1 MLKLL
6 ISAQQWAKMDQWSN
20 YILPG
25 IFIVGGLIVLFVGII
40 PFVYSKNKVT
50 KWMFIISAILAIGFG
65 SFAYIK
71 NQELKD
77 YYTESKY
84 ITPQSRSYEA
94 QMFYKKPYDTS
105 DIEAWKYEDDW
116 EGLSKLTSIY
126 QRSSV
131 KEKVTY
137 LGRNDSYVYIKI
149 NNQIIRFY
157 ESDCRKING
166 DISYLSGYKFT
177 MRDKA
182 FKKLGF
188 IELPYYFEKE
198 VLISKVK
205 WNKQASDKVI
215 KNYDTPGLAGNWI
228 TDARK

>member
-20 YILPG
+20 YLLPAV
-25 IFIVGGLIVLFVGII
+25 FIIGGLVVLFVGII
-40 PFVYSKNKVT
+40 PFVYSKNKIT
-50 KWMFIISAILAIGFG
+50 KYLFAVSIILVGGFG
-65 SFAYIK
+65 SFAYFK
-71 NQELKD
+71 NQGLKN
-77 YYTESKY
+77 YYTENKY
-84 ITPQSRSYEA
+84 ITPQSRSYDA
-94 QMFYKKPYDTS
+94 QMFYKKPYETV
-105 DIEAWKYEDDW
+105 ELQAWQYEDDW
-116 EGLSKLTSIY
+116 EGLSKLRSIY
-126 QRSSV
+126 QRNSV
-131 KEKVTY
+131 KEKVAY
-137 LGRNDSYVYIKI
+137 LGHNDSYVYIKI

-157 ESDCRKING
+157 ESDCRKIDG
-166 DISYLSGYKFT
+166 RDSYLAGYKFT

-198 VLISKVK
+198 VLISKEK
-205 WNKQASDKVI
+205 WDKQAPDKVV